1 MRGIGLAVGLSATVF
16 WAPTASAQDL
26 ELQQMKACT
35 LVQDSTARL
44 RCYDYALSRPAT
56 EPQLVVIPR
65 SPTEAASQAP
75 LYVIPQ
81 TPTAATSQAPLVGN
95 SQQAPLVVPSQPPA
109 APKSGT
115 STFFDALLGAPST
128 GTKGENWQL
137 KADKPVLEDASQ
149 VLATLESTDGQST
162 LFLACKAMN
171 TEANVSTHSF
181 LGWESVRVVYR
192 INNNPATESR
202 WKASADGRGAVASNA
217 IEFIKALADNGTLL
231 ISVLDYNER
240 SHDLK
245 FTLGQ
250 ISMLRFRIATIC
262 RWPTAFSDDKAA
274 INETTVYPPLSK
286 PKPRVQR
293 PPNAN

>member
-1 MRGIGLAVGLSATVF
+1 MRGIVLIVGLIATGF
-16 WAPTASAQDL
+16 WASTASAQDL

-65 SPTEAASQAP
+65 SPTDAASQAP

-81 TPTAATSQAPLVGN
+81 SSTVPTSQAPLVGN
-95 SQQAPLVVPSQPPA
+95 SQQAPFVAPAQPPA
-109 APKSGT
+109 TPKSET
-115 STFFDALLGAPST
+115 STFFETLLGAPST
-128 GTKGENWQL
+128 GAKGENWQL
-137 KADKPVLEDASQ
+137 KADKPALEDASQ
-149 VLATLESTDGQST
+149 VLATLVSADGQST
-162 LFLACKAMN
+162 LLLTCKAMN
-171 TEANVSTHSF
+171 TEASISTHSF
-181 LGWESVRVVYR
+181 LGWESMRVVYR
-192 INNNPATESR
+192 INDNPATESR
-202 WKASADGRGAVASNA
+202 WKASADGRGAASNNA

-231 ISVLDYNER
+231 ISVFDYNDR
-240 SHDLK
+240 NHDLK

-274 INETTVYPPLSK
+274 INEPVANPLQSK